1 MSKRNNGVVTFNTWG
16 VCDKNDVSSHEYKYL
31 YDSNLQP
38 KKAVDILKSTLKN
51 KDVTPKFYDN

>member
-16 VCDKNDVSSHEYKYL
+16 VYDKNDVSSHEYKYL